1 MIKVTGE
8 VKKALTLGE
17 IKNSTETVEI
27 EGAVHKLRDMGG
39 FCFILVRTLSNVI
52 QVVWDIEN
60 FGAYNCGEGDWVKIK
75 GRVVADERSKLGFEI
90 HGKEINVVSQAK
102 HISPVP
108 INKGKVHL
116 HMDNHLKYRPL
127 VLRNPKTRAI
137 YKIQEGICR
146 GFREYLISQSFT
158 EFHSP
163 KIVAQGAEGGANIFK
178 LEYFEKMAF
187 LAQSPQFYKQA
198 MVPVFGRVFEVGPV
212 FRAEKHDT
220 SRHLNE
226 YTSLDFEM
234 GFIDSFY
241 DIMNMETAMLAYT
254 FELLNKEYST
264 ELKLLDA
271 VLPSAK
277 DIPAVKFHDAKQLI
291 AQKYN
296 RPVRTYTDLEPDEER
311 LLGKW
316 SMEEHNSPFVFVTHY
331 PSSARP
337 FYTMDD
343 PENPEVTLSFD
354 LLLNG
359 LEITTGGQRINDY
372 DMQIEKMKKLD
383 MEIHDF
389 KSYLMTHKYGT
400 PPHGGLGLGL
410 ERLTMQILRLDNIR
424 FTTLFPRDINNL
436 LP

>member
-1 MIKVTGE
+1 MIKVTGN
-8 VKKALTLGE
+8 VKKIATAEE
-17 IKNSTETVEI
+17 IRNSKDLIEI

-39 FCFILVRTLSNVI
+39 FCFILVRTLNQVI
-52 QVVWDIEN
+52 QVVWDID
-60 FGAYNCGEGDWVKIK
+60 GLGDYNCHEGDWVKIK
-75 GRVVADERSKLGFEI
+75 GVSVEDKRSKLGFEI
-90 HGKEINVVSQAK
+90 HGKEINIVSAAK
-102 HISPVP
+102 NISPVP
-108 INKGKVHL
+108 INKGTVNL

-127 VLRNPKTRAI
+127 VLRNPKVRAI
-137 YKIQEGICR
+137 YKIQEGLAR
-146 GFREYLISQSFT
+146 GFREFLKSQSFT

-241 DIMNMETAMLAYT
+241 DIMNMEAAMLKYT
-254 FELLNKEYST
+254 FELLNIEYKD
-264 ELKLLDA
+264 ELELLK
-271 VLPSAK
+271 VELPSTQ
-277 DIPAVKFHDAKQLI
+277 DIPAIKFMEAKELI
-291 AQKYN
+291 AKKYN
-296 RPVRTYTDLEPDEER
+296 RPVRTYKDLEPDEER

-316 SMEEHNSPFVFVTHY
+316 AMEEYGTPFVFVTHY
-331 PSSARP
+331 PTEARP

-343 PENPEVTLSFD
+343 PEDPEVTLSFD

-372 DMQIEKMKKLD
+372 DMQIAKMGKLRMD
-383 MEIHDF
+383 ISDF

-410 ERLTMQILRLDNIR
+410 ERLTMQLLGLDNIR
-424 FTTLFPRDINNL
+424 FTTLFPRDINHL